1 MAKVL
6 CIGIAVLDYIYA
18 VGTMPTRGE
27 KYRAKDLAVVGGG
40 IAANAAVAVARL
52 GGEAELITRLGSD
65 GTAREIVEELNRYG
79 VRTDRSLRL
88 WNKRSPVSA
97 IFIDDEGERMI
108 MSYADTT
115 IPDSIEELPQVL
127 PVGVNAVLGDTRWE
141 AGALHLFRLARA
153 RGVPALLDG
162 DRAPQDPEILAAP
175 THIAFSAQ
183 GLRGLTGIDDL
194 GEALARVAKGNTN
207 WLAVTDGPNGVWWTE
222 AGRIRHEGAYRIKA
236 VDTLGAGDTWHGA
249 FALALAEG
257 MAEAPAIRF
266 ASATAALKCLT
277 FGGRAGIPDRASVE
291 AFMKNNSIEE
301 TAP

>member
-6 CIGIAVLDYIYA
+6 CIGIAVLDYVYA
-18 VGTMPTRGE
+18 VGEMPTRGE

-65 GTAREIVEELNRYG
+65 GTAREIVEELARYG

-97 IFIDDEGERMI
+97 IFVDDAGERMI
-108 MSYADTT
+108 MSYADAS
-115 IPDSIEELPQVL
+115 IPDGIEELPKAL

-141 AGALHLFRLARA
+141 AGSLHLFRLARA
-153 RGVPALLDG
+153 AGVPSLLDA
-162 DRAPQDPEILAAP
+162 DRAPQLQDTLQVPS
-175 THIAFSAQ
+175 HIAFSAQ
-183 GLRGLTGIDDL
+183 GLRQLTGIEDL
-194 GEALARVAKGNTN
+194 PRALERIASRQSN
-207 WLAVTDGPNGVWWTE
+207 WLAVTDGGEGVFWVE
-222 AGRIRHEGAYRIKA
+222 GGRIRHAPAFPIKP

-257 MAEAPAIRF
+257 MAEEPAITF

-277 FGGRAGIPDRASVE
+277 FGGRAGIPDRAAVHR
-291 AFMKNNSIEE
+291 FMKENG
-301 TAP
+301 A

>member
-6 CIGIAVLDYIYA
+6 CIGIAVLDYVYA
-18 VGTMPTRGE
+18 VGSMPTRGE
-27 KYRAKDLAVVGGG
+27 KYRAKDLAIVGGG

-97 IFIDDEGERMI
+97 IFIDDAGERMI

-115 IPDSIEELPQVL
+115 IPDGVDELPQTL

-141 AGALHLFRLARA
+141 AGALHLFRLARDA
-153 RGVPALLDG
+153 GVPSLLDADRDPKDPALLD
-162 DRAPQDPEILAAP
+162 AP
-175 THIAFSAQ
+175 THVAFSAQ
-183 GLRGLTGIDDL
+183 GLRGLTGIEDL
-194 GEALARVAKGNTN
+194 PRALESLAKKHSN
-207 WLAVTDGPNGVWWTE
+207 WLSVTDGGEGVFWLE
-222 AGRIRHEGAYRIKA
+222 AGRVRHMPAHRIKP

-257 MAEAPAIRF
+257 MAEEPAIRF

-277 FGGRAGIPDRASVE
+277 FGGRAGIPDRPSVKK
-291 AFMKNNSIEE
+291 FMEE
-301 TAP
+301 HTL